1 MKLFCGWL
9 SWIEW
14 ALKILCLEMEPW
26 YILWLKGKTVPRK
39 VRHAAGGS
47 CVLLDFRD
55 TFIYPNFSFFFFFKT
70 WLVPYFHISNLV
82 SVNGRLISLGS
93 SFTDRVFTP
102 IGSRL
107 VISGASF
114 LSFQWPAI
122 PTFPHPRPLKRL
134 TKAFRE
140 IGVAHWTQTWFY
152 HTSPNC

>member
-1 MKLFCGWL
+1 MAILDRVGVKDFLPGDGTMIHLLTEGEDGTEERQTRRWRFLCSFGLQRYFYL
-9 SWIEW
+9 S
-14 ALKILCLEMEPW
+14 KFLC
-26 YILWLKGKTVPRK
+26 
-39 VRHAAGGS
+39 
-47 CVLLDFRD
+47 
-55 TFIYPNFSFFFFFKT
+55 FIFFKT